1 MYLLDDEKRPVST
14 RGVLVTGEDTR
25 TESYHRADAAA
36 GVIGHVR
43 IVWCIARRRRRPD

>member
-1 MYLLDDEKRPVST
+1 MAVTST
-14 RGVLVTGEDTR
+14 RGALVTGEDTCINVI
-25 TESYHRADAAA
+25 ECSHRADAAA